1 MGNGPYL
8 LLVYQ
13 RLCQKAKLW
22 QVIYHY
28 IWIIYIYTYFYAIY
42 IPFYDI
48 LWSLLCHDYPIPSI
62 TGGCTGTQAC
72 GAKLKVLSPHTYE
85 AERVRGM
92 SLGVRDSSCVHQMS
106 FFPSDCLIYPLVI

>member
-1 MGNGPYL
+1 MPF
-8 LLVYQ
+8 
-13 RLCQKAKLW
+13 
-22 QVIYHY
+22 ISHSM
-28 IWIIYIYTYFYAIY
+28 IFYGH
-42 IPFYDI
+42 
-48 LWSLLCHDYPIPSI
+48 CYPIPSI

-106 FFPSDCLIYPLVI
+106 FFPSD